1 MTQPSGFAYPQYPSH
16 TCKLKK
22 VLYGLKQA
30 PIAWYSRLSNTLI
43 ELGFVSSQ
51 SNSSL
56 FILRMASSTM
66 LVLIYVNDI
75 LIAYSNHAVIC
86 DLIAALHHDFQ

>member
-66 LVLIYVNDI
+66 LVLI
-75 LIAYSNHAVIC
+75 AYSNHAVIC
-86 DLIAALHHDFQ
+86 DLIAALHRDFQ